1 MSNNWKEIYQNIQ
14 LGLSL
19 DCDIIGDSYYLYS
32 SIFSMFFIMNMLL
45 SQSKE
50 VLFNS
55 LIDKFAS
62 LCCPCSIFWSW
73 RPREEAWSGDGRLRL
88 WSLHQLVLLD
98 CECHKDRKGLFVH
111 ICDTDLAWPIVS
123 G

>member
-50 VLFNS
+50 VLFNR
-55 LIDKFAS
+55 LIDKFAP
-62 LCCPCSIFWSW
+62 LPIQLGGNAGKVQPAFAV
-73 RPREEAWSGDGRLRL
+73 PAQFSGLG
-88 WSLHQLVLLD
+88 
-98 CECHKDRKGLFVH
+98 
-111 ICDTDLAWPIVS
+111 DLGKRRGVEI
-123 G
+123 GG